1 MCGFSLGL
9 AAKYSMIIEDIVS
22 RSIVDEYGITGSYD
36 PMQHIRAGA
45 RLKNSL
51 PVVKTPLSDFE
62 VRYKKDG
69 DYHDYFLYN
78 SAGQTV
84 GLFTIEDTWDTLK
97 VLRPGIR
104 AVTPHMALAPSAQ
117 RQGIS
122 TQAYTTFLRGGPWV
136 FATDEHTQG
145 AARLWDSIA
154 TGDIVSFY
162 VGQQGQLVKGPSSSA
177 TRVMGPK
184 SRFKL

>member
-1 MCGFSLGL
+1 
-9 AAKYSMIIEDIVS
+9 MIIEDIVS
-22 RSIVDEYGITGSYD
+22 RSIVDEYGITGNYD
-36 PMQHIRAGA
+36 PMPHIRAGA

-69 DYHDYFLYN
+69 DYHDYFLYD
-78 SAGQTV
+78 STGRTV
-84 GLFTIEDTWDTLK
+84 GLFTIEDTRDPMK

-136 FATDEHTQG
+136 FVTDSHSIS
-145 AARLWDSIA
+145 ASRLWDSIA

-162 VGQQGQLVKGPSSSA
+162 VDEVTGKPVKTPNYSA
-177 TRVMGPK
+177 VRVMGPRD
-184 SRFKL
+184 RFKL